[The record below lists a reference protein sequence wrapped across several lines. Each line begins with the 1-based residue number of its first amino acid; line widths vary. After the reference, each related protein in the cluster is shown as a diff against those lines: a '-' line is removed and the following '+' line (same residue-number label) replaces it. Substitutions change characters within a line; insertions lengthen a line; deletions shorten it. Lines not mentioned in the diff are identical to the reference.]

1 MTMKKYIEITKADRA
16 FLMKAFGVTS
26 RTVQNAVR
34 YDERRGCTELA
45 RKIRKVAMER
55 GGVEMVVLPMSA
67 VKGLKTVGE

>member
-1 MTMKKYIEITKADRA
+1 MTMKKYIEITKADRV

-45 RKIRKVAMER
+45 RKIRKCALDR

-67 VKGLKTVGE
+67 VKGLKSVGE